1 MGETFHKM
9 PDGSLMADK
18 DMGEFKKG
26 GKVKKKKCP
35 KGKRR
40 SKKTGKC
47 QVYKKKLKSIPER
60 RPSGTTGTLTADSAG
75 QFGSGGMAQEARIA
89 RLQNLVDTQS
99 SNLSHSALQKH
110 LVALGYR
117 PVPEIE
123 RDQRYMGD
131 VLDSVGA
138 KFAGL
143 PGGNEENLLNGDPYS
158 ADRNRL
164 RVQKRW
170 EAGQAISRGALRQAL
185 HEDAWEG
192 ENIVYAPRADDNTH
206 ADEAFLA
213 SYGHGQA
220 FFDDMGMVDDLIAQR
235 NRDPYDREN
244 AYFDQEEDQE
254 FGAGRHTNRE
264 RRRHLPSDSSSE
276 SSLGGPGGNSGG
288 RNPRNP
294 RDLQRTTSNQ
304 TIVRGA
310 PFGNPTFQYN
320 RGRDEQPGPPPPDR
334 NIGVGPWAYVH
345 SGESFQGGDESVE
358 GSQTEDLGQSVRSLT
373 EEGTLVGSNISG
385 AEPQRFGEQVYGGA
399 QYAGGLAYDAGA
411 VAGRLGLDIAGGAGG
426 AVYDRLPSARNVGE
440 TVTGGA
446 LDLAG
451 GMGRAMYNRLPEGP
465 NMDQFLNDAS
475 GLVQDSGD
483 NQRGGMRQQPGS
495 EIMGRRE
502 SVSSLGSEPIDLGI
516 GSYPKGVPPPHPMFQ
531 RAQPTTQ
538 DRDLFGSGLVAGS
551 DLFRGRDEQPQDRLR
566 RRQSFQSSAPSS
578 ESGWSELSR
587 PDTEEIS
594 AVDTL
599 RTGGDTALSRE
610 RANQISL
617 RDVAKVDTFFGR
629 TPPPARDLQ
638 RLKNQHNHFLT
649 RSVSTS
655 GAAREASQGTHSAE
669 KLLKEGMSLKKPS
682 ESPIDQSESED
693 DSEYSFSDGQ
703 SV

>member
-1 MGETFHKM
+1 
-9 PDGSLMADK
+9 
-18 DMGEFKKG
+18 
-26 GKVKKKKCP
+26 
-35 KGKRR
+35 
-40 SKKTGKC
+40 
-47 QVYKKKLKSIPER
+47 
-60 RPSGTTGTLTADSAG
+60 
-75 QFGSGGMAQEARIA
+75 
-89 RLQNLVDTQS
+89 
-99 SNLSHSALQKH
+99 
-110 LVALGYR
+110 
-117 PVPEIE
+117 
-123 RDQRYMGD
+123 
-131 VLDSVGA
+131 
-138 KFAGL
+138 
-143 PGGNEENLLNGDPYS
+143 
-158 ADRNRL
+158 
-164 RVQKRW
+164 
-170 EAGQAISRGALRQAL
+170 
-185 HEDAWEG
+185 
-192 ENIVYAPRADDNTH
+192 
-206 ADEAFLA
+206 
-213 SYGHGQA
+213 
-220 FFDDMGMVDDLIAQR
+220 MGMVDDLIAQR
-235 NRDPYDREN
+235 NRDPTDRSN
-244 AYFDQEEDQE
+244 SYFDEEEDQE

-288 RNPRNP
+288 RNPRDP
-294 RDLQRTTSNQ
+294 GFRRERGSSQETL
-304 TIVRGA
+304 VRGV
-310 PFGNPTFQYN
+310 PFGNPSFQYN

-334 NIGVGPWAYVH
+334 NIGVGPWAYGNESV
-345 SGESFQGGDESVE
+345 SQGSSIQGSSFQGGEES
-358 GSQTEDLGQSVRSLT
+358 

-411 VAGRLGLDIAGGAGG
+411 VAGRLG
-426 AVYDRLPSARNVGE
+426 
-440 TVTGGA
+440 

-538 DRDLFGSGLVAGS
+538 DRDLFGSGLVEGS

-599 RTGGDTALSRE
+599 REGGDTALSRE

-649 RSVSTS
+649 RSVSK
-655 GAAREASQGTHSAE
+655 ASQGTHSAE
-669 KLLKEGMSLKKPS
+669 KLLKEGMSLTGKKPS
-682 ESPIDQSESED
+682 ESPIDQSESD
-693 DSEYSFSDGQ
+693 DESEYSFSDGQ